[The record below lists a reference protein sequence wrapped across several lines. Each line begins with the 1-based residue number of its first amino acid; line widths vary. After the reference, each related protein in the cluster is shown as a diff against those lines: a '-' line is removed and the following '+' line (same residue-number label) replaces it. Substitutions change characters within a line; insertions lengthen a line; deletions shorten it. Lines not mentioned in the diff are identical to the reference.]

1 MKLSRHCNGWKETVN
16 QVKFE
21 YLHKLVSITIFS
33 GCLQAT
39 GKSISIIYKQL
50 VKQLPRLAISSWQ
63 NCSQSFAISTN
74 K

>member
-1 MKLSRHCNGWKETVN
+1 VN

-50 VKQLPRLAISSWQ
+50 VKQLPCLAISS
-63 NCSQSFAISTN
+63 
-74 K
+74 